1 LSGEFRKWT
10 DQYLCNQVDF
20 YLSGHDHNRQW
31 LQAVPHIP
39 TWPPNA
45 PDRVPCDTHFAVSGA
60 GAKTDELQGRGNE
73 LDFGSEELGFL
84 LLEFT
89 RDRVRVEFCDA
100 DGAPEWAQ
108 EFAR

>member
-1 LSGEFRKWT
+1 
-10 DQYLCNQVDF
+10 
-20 YLSGHDHNRQW
+20 
-31 LQAVPHIP
+31 
-39 TWPPNA
+39 
-45 PDRVPCDTHFAVSGA
+45 VPCDTHFAVSGA